1 MQNILYTTGD
11 VLDALLK
18 MFGYI
23 HLTCQISILDFIW
36 SSCSTINVM
45 TTLVCN
51 MIFSF
56 SAERSFEEEIG

>member
-1 MQNILYTTGD
+1 M
-11 VLDALLK
+11 LDAVLK

-45 TTLVCN
+45 TTPVCN
-51 MIFSF
+51 MTFSF